1 MEKPKRR
8 RRRSRAAQ
16 VHVEDHD
23 QDQMSDPK
31 IFTLLDFG
39 FIILLLWFGYNC
51 VMDFSLLV

>member
-39 FIILLLWFGYNC
+39 FIILLWFGYNC
-51 VMDFSLLV
+51 VLDFSLLV